1 MPGVGAFVQRNAYT
15 VSFYHDNVMVSDA
28 TIDQSKLLPKAG
40 NWFSHT
46 FERGEFL
53 VTGAFYVLRA
63 QHEGGDQI
71 L

>member
-1 MPGVGAFVQRNAYT
+1 
-15 VSFYHDNVMVSDA
+15 MVSDA
-28 TIDQSKLLPKAG
+28 TIDHSKLLPKAG

-53 VTGAFYVLRA
+53 VTGAFYVLRE